1 MSQEEIEAMLAGMAA
16 GSDESGS
23 DDASEDASAGADAA
37 AGDETAAAAD
47 DAPAAADSGEPISD
61 GIFPVEDYLTR
72 DEQDLLGEVGNICMG
87 TSATT
92 MSLLLGRRVNITT
105 PKVSVQSVESLSR
118 EYPAPLV
125 VSEVKYVRGLDGD
138 NLLVLKEYDVA
149 LITNLMLGESLDIDE
164 ENIDLTEIHMSAI
177 GEVMNQMV
185 GSSATALA
193 DLTHQ
198 VVDIS
203 TPETRK
209 LSIKDNGLSDAF
221 ESKDSPF
228 VKVSFVMEIED
239 LLTSEIMQILTVDFA
254 RELAGALWKQMQEEM
269 GLTDEAAS
277 EPAAS
282 APPETPEPATPQQ
295 PAAAAP
301 MPDQQYAQQQMPQQ
315 QMPPDQQYAQQ
326 YGQAPPPP
334 GYGYPPQQQMP
345 PGYGY
350 PGYPGYPPQQQM
362 PPGYGYIPPMD
373 QQVPNPVVHE
383 QQSVRVQQPQF
394 PSFSAVGS
402 DVPSLENIE
411 MILDVPMSVTVE
423 LGRTKKK
430 IRDILEFNTGSVV
443 VLDRPAGEMVDIM
456 VNGKL
461 IGKGEVVVID
471 DNYGVRISEIN
482 VPNAAELL

>member
-16 GSDESGS
+16 GDSGS
-23 DDASEDASAGADAA
+23 DDAADTAADAP
-37 AGDETAAAAD
+37 AAD
-47 DAPAAADSGEPISD
+47 DAPVAAASGGDEPISE
-61 GIFPVEDYLTR
+61 GVYPTEDYLTR
-72 DEQDLLGEVGNICMG
+72 DEQDLLGELGNICMG

-105 PKVSVQSVESLSR
+105 PKVSVQTVESLSR

-138 NLLVLKEYDVA
+138 NILVLKEYDVA

-164 ENIDLTEIHMSAI
+164 DNIELTEIHMSAI

-221 ESKDSPF
+221 ESSDSPF
-228 VKVSFVMEIED
+228 VKISFVMEIED

-254 RELAGALWKQMQEEM
+254 RELASALWKQMQLDM
-269 GLTDEAAS
+269 GMADESDAAPEPEQAAATPPPPS
-277 EPAAS
+277 ETAPAAQPQTPPAPEQTYQ
-282 APPETPEPATPQQ
+282 APPQQQ
-295 PAAAAP
+295 P
-301 MPDQQYAQQQMPQQ
+301 

-326 YGQAPPPP
+326 PYPQA
-334 GYGYPPQQQMP
+334 P

-350 PGYPGYPPQQQM
+350 PGYPPQAPPPGYGYPGYPPQV
-362 PPGYGYIPPMD
+362 PPGYGYIPPVD

-383 QQSVRVQQPQF
+383 QQSVKVQQPQF

-430 IRDILEFNTGSVV
+430 IREILEFNTGSVV